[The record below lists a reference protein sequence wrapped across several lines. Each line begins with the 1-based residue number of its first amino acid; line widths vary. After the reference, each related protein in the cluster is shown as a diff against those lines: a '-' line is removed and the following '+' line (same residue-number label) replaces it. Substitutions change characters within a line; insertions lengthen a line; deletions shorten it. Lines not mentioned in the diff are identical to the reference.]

1 VLRIAALLTVLLTAL
16 PIAAQASIKLDVIA
30 IHPHKSTG
38 DDPSNRQMLP
48 GGRLAI
54 SATSVHTL
62 IRIAFGLEDNT
73 ILNEPDW
80 ARTELFDINATTVD
94 RAEVKTPE
102 QFQQVMLS
110 LLQNSFGFHYHRQRR
125 QGQVYWL
132 VLSKPGKLGPALKA
146 SAEGTRQTL
155 SMNGDRTVIMRG
167 TAVTMPDLAASL
179 RRRAGRLVED
189 HTGLTGSYDFEL
201 RWTSDDTAVTDDL
214 TLPAALNQ
222 SLGLRLQSAKGN
234 IEDVSVDNL
243 QHPTND

>member
-1 VLRIAALLTVLLTAL
+1 MLRFAALLAALITAL
-16 PIAAQASIKLDVIA
+16 PIAAQTPIKLDVIA

-54 SATSVHTL
+54 SATSVHAL
-62 IRIAFGLEDNT
+62 IRIAFGLDDDT
-73 ILNEPDW
+73 ILNEPEW
-80 ARTELFDINATTVD
+80 ARNELFDINATTVD

-110 LLQNSFGFHYHRQRR
+110 LLQNSFGFRYHRQQR

-146 SAEGTRQTL
+146 SAEGTRQNL
-155 SMNGDRTVIMRG
+155 SMNGDRIIIMRG
-167 TAVTMPDLAASL
+167 TAITMPDLAASL
-179 RRRAGRLVED
+179 RRRAGRRVED
-189 HTGLTGSYDFEL
+189 HTGLTGAYDLQL

-222 SLGLRLQSAKGN
+222 SLGLKLQSARGN

-243 QHPTND
+243 QQPSND